1 MSAAFAHFQAFFQ
14 HYGLLAVFVLLLLEN
29 FGLPLPGELA
39 LLYAGYH
46 LRAFGGFTLL
56 ELILTGVAA
65 SSAGQLAGYGVG
77 RYAHR
82 FARRLLR
89 MKPARYSRYDT
100 YFQHH
105 GPLTI
110 LFARFVTGLRILA
123 GLLAGVA
130 RMRFRSFIIFDI
142 CGAFLWVTTVS
153 LAGALLGSHWRRLLR
168 LTGRL
173 DAIILIAA
181 VVLIWFAWRR
191 LHREPPHE

>member
-1 MSAAFAHFQAFFQ
+1 MHGAFAQFQAFFQ

-46 LRAFGGFTLL
+46 LRAYGGFTLL
-56 ELILTGVAA
+56 ELIVTGVVA
-65 SSAGQLAGYGVG
+65 SSAGQLTGYAVG
-77 RYAHR
+77 RYAR
-82 FARRLLR
+82 DFARRLLR

-105 GPLTI
+105 GPVTI

-130 RMRFRSFIIFDI
+130 RMRFRSFIMFDI
-142 CGAFLWVTTVS
+142 CGAVLWVSVVS
-153 LAGALLGSHWRRLLR
+153 VSGALLGSHWHRLLR
-168 LTGRL
+168 LMSRL
-173 DAIILIAA
+173 DALILIAA
-181 VVLIWFAWRR
+181 VLLIWIAWRR
-191 LHREPPHE
+191 LHRSPPHD